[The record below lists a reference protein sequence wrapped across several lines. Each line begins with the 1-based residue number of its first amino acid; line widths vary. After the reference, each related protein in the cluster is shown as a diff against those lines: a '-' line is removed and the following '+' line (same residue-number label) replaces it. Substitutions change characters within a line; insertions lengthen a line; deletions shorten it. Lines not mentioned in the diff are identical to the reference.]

1 MVKEVEENIY
11 LIDNPYAQNLL
22 TIVRDKSTP
31 YHVFRRIL
39 EELGFIVGVEIS
51 HSLPTYEVKV
61 ETPLGVKAKGLRL
74 ISDERIIL
82 MAIMRAS
89 LPFIWGLL
97 KAYPKARLGVIVA
110 RRIEE
115 TKRFDEKGML
125 FDVEISYQK
134 LPTIDNNDIVVVADP
149 MVATGSTISRILW
162 DVKKSK
168 PLKVIV
174 ASIITTEH
182 AINRIKSVY
191 PETIFYTLSIDNE
204 LNENGFIVPGLGDAG
219 DRSFGTS

>member
-1 MVKEVEENIY
+1 MVRKLSEGIH

-22 TIVRDKSTP
+22 TIARDKDTP
-31 YHVFRRIL
+31 YHIFRKVL
-39 EELGFIVGVEIS
+39 EDLGFIIGVEIS
-51 HSLPTYEVKV
+51 HSLPVHEVYV
-61 ETPLGVKAKGLRL
+61 ETPLGVKARGLRL
-74 ISDERIIL
+74 VNDERIIL
-82 MAIMRAS
+82 IAIMRAS
-89 LPFIWGLL
+89 LPFVWGLL
-97 KAYPKARLGVIVA
+97 RAYPRARLGVVVA

-115 TKRFDEKGML
+115 SKRIDEKGML

-134 LPTIDNNDIVVVADP
+134 LPAISSEDIVIIADP

-162 DVKKSK
+162 DVKASK

-182 AINRIKSVY
+182 AINRIRSVY
-191 PETIFYTLSIDNE
+191 PETIFYTLSVDSK

-219 DRSFGTS
+219 DRGFGTP

>member
-1 MVKEVEENIY
+1 MVKELSEGIY
-11 LIDNPYAQNLL
+11 LINNPYAQNLL
-22 TIVRDKSTP
+22 TIARDKNTP
-31 YHVFRRIL
+31 YHTFRKVL

-51 HSLPTYEVKV
+51 HSLPAYDVKV
-61 ETPLGVKAKGLRL
+61 ETPLGAKAKGLRL
-74 ISDERIIL
+74 IDDEKIVLI
-82 MAIMRAS
+82 AIMRAS
-89 LPFIWGLL
+89 LPFVWGILR
-97 KAYPKARLGVIVA
+97 AYPRARLGVVVA

-115 TKRFDEKGML
+115 SKRVDEKGML

-134 LPTIDNNDIVVVADP
+134 LPIIDSGDIVVIADP

-162 DVKKSK
+162 DVKARK

-174 ASIITTEH
+174 ASVITTMH

-191 PETIFYTLSIDNE
+191 PETIFYTLSVDNE

-219 DRSFGTS
+219 DRGFGTS